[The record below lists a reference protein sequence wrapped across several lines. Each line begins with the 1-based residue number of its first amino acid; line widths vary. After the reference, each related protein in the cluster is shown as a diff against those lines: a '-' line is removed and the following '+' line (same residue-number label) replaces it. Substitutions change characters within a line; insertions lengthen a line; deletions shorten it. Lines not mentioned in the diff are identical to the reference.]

1 MVNAVANGGVDHRP
15 IPTKETIHMSRK
27 TLPLLALAVA
37 GAFAAPAA
45 MAQSAGD
52 WTLGVGVHNVAPKS
66 NNGSLDATALGL
78 GPLPP
83 TEVGSSVR
91 PTITAEYFIRDNLGI
106 EVLAA
111 LPFQHDID
119 VRGVGKVGS
128 TRHLPPVVSLQY
140 HFANASKVTPFVG
153 VGVNYTTFFSEETS
167 GALAGTKLE
176 LDDSWGLAAH
186 VGLDFAIGKRGALRV
201 DARWADIDTD
211 VKVNGVKV
219 GTANIDPLV
228 YGVAYVWRF

>member
-1 MVNAVANGGVDHRP
+1 MTRTTP
-15 IPTKETIHMSRK
+15 W
-27 TLPLLALAVA
+27 LLAALA
-37 GAFAAPAA
+37 AALALPAA
-45 MAQSAGD
+45 AQSKGD
-52 WTLGVGVHNVAPKS
+52 WTLGLGAHNVDPKS
-66 NNGSLDATALGL
+66 DNGSLDATALGL

-111 LPFQHDID
+111 LPFQHDIEI
-119 VRGVGKVGS
+119 RGVGKVGG
-128 TRHLPPVVSLQY
+128 TKHLPPTVSLQY
-140 HFANASKVTPFVG
+140 HFANASKATPFVG
-153 VGVNYTTFFSEETS
+153 VGLNYTTFFSEETTS
-167 GALAGTKLE
+167 ALAGTKLS

-186 VGLDFAIGKRGALRV
+186 AGIDFAIGERSAIRI
-201 DARWADIDTD
+201 DARWIDIDAD

-228 YGVAYVWRF
+228 YGAAWVMKF